1 MENKQFKILFFGD
14 ITGKPGRIA
23 VRDYLLSLSE
33 NDYTEEEA
41 YAVRNYKDCLKS
53 RNNSLEK
60 FEILKSNNSDFYDIQ
75 KEFNKACIYSSSI
88 RYYEKNEHIKAIV
101 KREKEKTD
109 YLYKFKESAPVS
121 YSIPKAETISDF
133 DDQSIKPSVIKSV
146 FLAILSLIVFYI
158 SFLIATLLFGFVLD
172 FLTRLPLIGDFL
184 YWTFELVD
192 GAAIDA
198 AYICSTVASY
208 GAVNLCANILTKNEA
223 TALLAVKICSIALI
237 AFNIFCLIANIIY
250 GNNFF
255 VNIITT
261 LYGFVFLNYN
271 RR

>member
-1 MENKQFKILFFGD
+1 MADSNSDKQSID
-14 ITGKPGRIA
+14 ISQEIKNIIF
-23 VRDYLLSLSE
+23 SLNE
-33 NDYTEEEA
+33 TDLYEDEIIP
-41 YAVRNYKDCLKS
+41 VQNYKTHVSFREKS
-53 RNNSLEK
+53 LDKLEK
-60 FEILKSNNSDFYDIQ
+60 LKLENAEYSEIKTRYNIT
-75 KEFNKACIYSSSI
+75 CTYSSSV

-101 KREKEKTD
+101 KREKEKPD
-109 YLYKFKESAPVS
+109 YLYNFKESASVS

-133 DDQSIKPSVIKSV
+133 EDQIIKPSVIKSV
-146 FLAILSLIVFYI
+146 FLAILSFIVFYI
-158 SFLIATLLFGFVLD
+158 CFLIAALLFGFVLD

-223 TALLAVKICSIALI
+223 TSLLAVKICSIALI
-237 AFNIFCLIANIIY
+237 SVNIFCLIANIIY

-255 VNIITT
+255 VNIIIT